1 MKFRWR
7 IVSCV
12 LDGRPSPSATPSR
25 AGHRRRRRP
34 ISSENGRKSLF
45 RQHFPETA
53 PGAYCARHNARR
65 TPFPG
70 GGGFG
75 PFLAVPARLPRAGG
89 ARGLWALFQQPA
101 ANLLK
106 LAALADVGAR
116 RPRLLVEVQVL
127 ALAAPR
133 LFASS
138 HSCSRIPVGCRP
150 CLPVHATRGAIS
162 NLSPPP
168 PPPPLNTLIPRAGR
182 CPCDLNVAHADPS
195 TASTRRPSRRVLS
208 HRFNKFNTP

>member
-1 MKFRWR
+1 LCLRWTSLTISDSLTCGSQAPAAPHFVR
-7 IVSCV
+7 K
-12 LDGRPSPSATPSR
+12 RPKIALQTTFP
-25 AGHRRRRRP
+25 G
-34 ISSENGRKSLF
+34 NG
-45 RQHFPETA
+45 
-53 PGAYCARHNARR
+53 ARR
-65 TPFPG
+65 VLCAPQCAPDAISGWGWFWAVFG
-70 GGGFG
+70 G
-75 PFLAVPARLPRAGG
+75 PARLPRAGG